1 MKYFI
6 TGASGFLGK
15 HLIPEIQ
22 KLDFTILKGDLND
35 KELLNKNLKDVD
47 TVIHLAA
54 LIKSKKKSSFYKVNV
69 LGTKNLIEA
78 CVRAGVKNIIFI
90 SSYLADFF
98 YKKSAY
104 GQSKLEGE
112 KIIKKSGLNF
122 IILRPTLI
130 YGKGDDKNL
139 TKLIKLIRKFPLV
152 PIFGHGDYYLQPVY
166 VKDVVK
172 TINFIL
178 EKNIFN
184 KKTYNLAGELLTYNE
199 IINQICKK
207 LNKKRIKI
215 HLPIG
220 LIKVLVGIYEKILP
234 GHFIT
239 VEQINNLTRKKKVVD
254 INEAKK
260 DLSFTPAPFKIYED

>member
-6 TGASGFLGK
+6 TGATGFLGK

-54 LIKSKKKSSFYKVNV
+54 LIKSKGKASFYEVNV
-69 LGTKNLIEA
+69 MGTQNLVEA
-78 CVRAGVKNIIFI
+78 CLEAEVKNIIFI
-90 SSYLADFF
+90 SSYLANPF
-98 YKKSAY
+98 YKKSPY
-104 GQSKLEGE
+104 GQSKLKGEG
-112 KIIKKSGLNF
+112 IIKKSGLNF

-130 YGKGDDKNL
+130 YGRGDNKNL
-139 TKLIKLIRKFPLV
+139 AQLIKLIRKSPLI
-152 PIFGHGDYYLQPVY
+152 PIFGNGNYQLQPIH

-178 EKNIFN
+178 EKGIFN
-184 KKTYNLAGELLTYNE
+184 KKTYNLAGEPLTYNE
-199 IINQICKK
+199 IINRICKK

-220 LIKVLVGIYEKILP
+220 LMKVLVEIYEKIVP
-234 GHFIT
+234 RPFIT
-239 VEQINNLTRKKKVVD
+239 TEQINNLTRKKRVVD
-254 INEAKK
+254 INKAKK
-260 DLSFTPAPFKIYED
+260 DLNFTPTPLKDNI

>member
-6 TGASGFLGK
+6 TGATGFLGR

-35 KELLNKNLKDVD
+35 KELLNKSLKDVD

-54 LIKSKKKSSFYKVNV
+54 LIKSKRKSSFYKVNV
-69 LGTKNLIEA
+69 LGTQNLIEA
-78 CVRAGVKNIIFI
+78 CVKTKVKNIIFT
-90 SSYLADFF
+90 SSYLADPF
-98 YKKSAY
+98 YKKDPY
-104 GQSKLEGE
+104 GRSKFEGE

-130 YGKGDDKNL
+130 YGKSDDKNL
-139 TKLIKLIRKFPLV
+139 AQLVKWIKKLPFV
-152 PIFGHGDYYLQPVY
+152 PVFGNGNYHLQPIY
-166 VKDVVK
+166 VKDVIK

-184 KKTYNLAGELLTYNE
+184 KKTYNLAGKPLTYNE

-215 HLPIG
+215 HLPVG
-220 LIKVLVGIYEKILP
+220 LMKVLVRIYGKILP
-234 GHFIT
+234 RPFIT
-239 VEQINNLTRKKKVVD
+239 VEQINNLTHKKKVVD
-254 INEAKK
+254 ISKAKK
-260 DLSFTPAPFKIYED
+260 DLDFNPAPLKNV